1 MRVVTYR
8 RHFGALLALITL
20 AVLASGSRSY
30 SAEDEKLSET
40 VKIQGRWGNLTS
52 LGPDTLA
59 DLAENVAP
67 CVVNIDVA
75 PYGQDYK
82 YGRPPQRQSDKF
94 YRYYGVEPPQ
104 QANPAR
110 TTGSGVILKPD
121 GIIMTSN
128 HVIERSDRIK
138 VTLHDGRTFLAR
150 VLGSDSFS
158 DLAVLKI
165 EATNLPTIRFGSA
178 KTVRPGDWVLAVGSP
193 LGLDHTVTLGIV
205 SALGR
210 EAKGLDSFG
219 ARSGAVRFIQTDAA
233 INPGNSG
240 GPLVNLKGEVV
251 GLNTFIRG
259 DAQNI
264 GFAIPADVAAEVA
277 NTLMRQQPI
286 PHPFIGIVMEEKD
299 DNELV
304 SDGRKSAQG
313 VAVRTVSPN
322 SPAAKAGLMP
332 GDSIMEIDEKS
343 VSRPGEISEI
353 VRKSDIGDYLSMI
366 VKRQGQLRT
375 FTVKVEQLPGGSEF
389 E

>member
-1 MRVVTYR
+1 MYKSKY
-8 RHFGALLALITL
+8 FQCFFLISLLFALPKA
-20 AVLASGSRSY
+20 AFPN
-30 SAEDEKLSET
+30 DEKPADIT
-40 VKIQGRWGNLTS
+40 VKLQGRWGGLTA

-59 DLAENVAP
+59 DLAENIAP
-67 CVVNIDVA
+67 SVVNIDVS
-75 PYGQDYK
+75 PYGQ
-82 YGRPPQRQSDKF
+82 YGRQPQKQSDKF
-94 YRYYGVEPPQ
+94 YRYYGVEPPAQ
-104 QANPAR
+104 SPAR

-150 VLGSDSFS
+150 VLGSDPFS

-165 EATNLPTIRFGSA
+165 EANNLPTVRFGTA
-178 KTVRPGDWVLAVGSP
+178 KTVRPGDWVLAIGSP

-264 GFAIPADVAAEVA
+264 GFAIPSDIVAEVA

-286 PHPFIGIVMEEKD
+286 PHSFIGIVMEERD

-304 SDGRKSAQG
+304 SDGRKVNQG
-313 VAVRTVSPN
+313 VEVRTVSPN

-332 GDSIMEIDEKS
+332 GDIITEIEEKQ
-343 VSRPGEISEI
+343 VARPGEVSEI
-353 VRKSDIGDYLSMI
+353 VRKADIGDYLSLI
-366 VKRQGQLRT
+366 IKRQGQLRT
-375 FTVKVEQLPGGSEF
+375 ITVKVEQLPSGSEYQ
-389 E
+389 

>member
-1 MRVVTYR
+1 MSTNKYLK
-8 RHFGALLALITL
+8 HFAWLWLLLAGSMTIAL
-20 AVLASGSRSY
+20 ANDGKPADV
-30 SAEDEKLSET
+30 T
-40 VKIQGRWGNLTS
+40 VKVEGRWGGLTS
-52 LGPDTLA
+52 LGPDTVA
-59 DLAENVAP
+59 DLAEGIAP

-82 YGRPPQRQSDKF
+82 YGRPPQKQSDKF

-104 QANPAR
+104 QSNPAR
-110 TTGSGVILKPD
+110 TTGSGVILKSD

-128 HVIERSDRIK
+128 HVVERSDRIK

-150 VLGSDSFS
+150 VIGSDSFS

-165 EATNLPTIRFGSA
+165 EANDLPVVRFGTA
-178 KTVRPGDWVLAVGSP
+178 KTVRPGDWVLAIGSP

-251 GLNTFIRG
+251 GINTFIRG

-264 GFAIPADVAAEVA
+264 GFAIPADIAASVAK
-277 NTLMRQQPI
+277 TLMSQQPI
-286 PHPFIGIVMEEKD
+286 PHPFIGIVMEERE

-304 SDGRKSAQG
+304 SDGD
-313 VAVRTVSPN
+313 VR
-322 SPAAKAGLMP
+322 AKAWKCVP
-332 GDSIMEIDEKS
+332 S
-343 VSRPGEISEI
+343 VQI
-353 VRKSDIGDYLSMI
+353 VRLQKLA
-366 VKRQGQLRT
+366 
-375 FTVKVEQLPGGSEF
+375 
-389 E
+389 

>member
-1 MRVVTYR
+1 MQINYQFKLFTCLSV
-8 RHFGALLALITL
+8 FFALAAGNLTALAN
-20 AVLASGSRSY
+20 
-30 SAEDEKLSET
+30 DEKPADIS
-40 VKIQGRWGNLTS
+40 VKVQGRWGALTS
-52 LGPDTLA
+52 IGPDTLA
-59 DLAENVAP
+59 DIAEDVAP
-67 CVVNIDVA
+67 SVVNIDVA

-82 YGRPPQRQSDKF
+82 YGRGPQRQSDKF

-110 TTGSGVILKPD
+110 TTGSGVILKSD

-128 HVIERSDRIK
+128 HVVERSDRIK

-150 VLGSDSFS
+150 VIGSDSFS

-165 EATNLPTIRFGSA
+165 EATNLPTVRFGTA

-219 ARSGAVRFIQTDAA
+219 ARSGAVRFIKTDAA

-251 GLNTFIRG
+251 GINTFIRG

-264 GFAIPADVAAEVA
+264 GFAIPADVAGEVA
-277 NTLMRQQPI
+277 NTLMRLQPI
-286 PHPFIGIVMEEKD
+286 PHSFIGIVMEERE

-304 SDGRKSAQG
+304 SDGRKTQG
-313 VAVRTVSPN
+313 VEVRTVSPN

-332 GDSIMEIDEKS
+332 GDFIMEIQEKS
-343 VSRPGEISEI
+343 VARPGEVSEI
-353 VRKSDIGDYLSMI
+353 VRKADVGDYLTMT
-366 VKRQGQLRT
+366 VKRSGQLRT
-375 FTVKVEQLPGGSEF
+375 ITVKVEQLPGGSEF

>member
-1 MRVVTYR
+1 MYKSKYFRC
-8 RHFGALLALITL
+8 FLLLSLLFALPKAAFPNDDKPADI
-20 AVLASGSRSY
+20 
-30 SAEDEKLSET
+30 T
-40 VKIQGRWGNLTS
+40 VKVQGRWGGLTA

-67 CVVNIDVA
+67 SVVNIDVS
-75 PYGQDYK
+75 PYGQ
-82 YGRPPQRQSDKF
+82 YGRAPQKQSDKF
-94 YRYYGVEPPQ
+94 YRYYGVEPPAQ
-104 QANPAR
+104 SPAR

-128 HVIERSDRIK
+128 HVVERSDRIK

-150 VLGSDSFS
+150 VLGSDPFS

-165 EATNLPTIRFGSA
+165 EATNLPTIRFGTA
-178 KTVRPGDWVLAVGSP
+178 KTVRPGDWVLAIGSP

-264 GFAIPADVAAEVA
+264 GFAIPSDIVAEVA

-286 PHPFIGIVMEEKD
+286 PHPFIGIVMEERD

-304 SDGRKSAQG
+304 SDGRKVNQG
-313 VAVRTVSPN
+313 VEVRTVSPN

-332 GDSIMEIDEKS
+332 GDVITEIEEKQ
-343 VSRPGEISEI
+343 VARPGEVSEI
-353 VRKSDIGDYLSMI
+353 VRKADIGDYLSLI
-366 VKRQGQLRT
+366 IKRQGQLRT
-375 FTVKVEQLPGGSEF
+375 ITVKVEQLPSGGSEY

>member
-1 MRVVTYR
+1 MFNGKYRKYFYSLSLLLFISGQVVFAEEKPADITVRV
-8 RHFGALLALITL
+8 
-20 AVLASGSRSY
+20 
-30 SAEDEKLSET
+30 
-40 VKIQGRWGNLTS
+40 QGRWGGLTA

-59 DLAENVAP
+59 DLAENIAP

-75 PYGQDYK
+75 PYGQDYR
-82 YGRPPQRQSDKF
+82 YGKTPQKQSDRF

-104 QANPAR
+104 QNNPAR
-110 TTGSGVILKPD
+110 TTGSGVILKSD
-121 GIIMTSN
+121 GVIMTSN
-128 HVIERSDRIK
+128 HVVEHSDRIK

-150 VLGSDSFS
+150 VIGSDSFS

-165 EATNLPTIRFGSA
+165 EATNLPTVRFGTA
-178 KTVRPGDWVLAVGSP
+178 KTVRPGDWVLAIGSP

-264 GFAIPADVAAEVA
+264 GFAIPADIVAEVA
-277 NTLMRQQPI
+277 NTLMRAQPI
-286 PHPFIGIVMEEKD
+286 PHPFIGIVMEEREND
-299 DNELV
+299 ELV
-304 SDGRKSAQG
+304 SDGRKFNHG
-313 VAVRTVSPN
+313 VEVRTVTPM

-332 GDSIMEIDEKS
+332 GDIITEVDEKA
-343 VSRPGEISEI
+343 VGRPGEVSEL
-353 VRKSDIGDYLSMI
+353 VRKADIGDYLTMI
-366 VKRQGQLRT
+366 IKRSGQLRT
-375 FTVKVEQLPGGSEF
+375 ITVKVEQLPAGSDYE
-389 E
+389 

>member
-1 MRVVTYR
+1 MFNSKYLKYLVW
-8 RHFGALLALITL
+8 LALAL
-20 AVLASGSRSY
+20 SQVPVNA
-30 SAEDEKLSET
+30 DEKPADIT
-40 VKIQGRWGNLTS
+40 VKVQSRWGGLTA

-59 DLAENVAP
+59 DLAENIAP
-67 CVVNIDVA
+67 SVVNIDVA
-75 PYGQDYK
+75 PYGQDYRNGK
-82 YGRPPQRQSDKF
+82 LPQKQSERF

-104 QANPAR
+104 QNNPAR
-110 TTGSGVILKPD
+110 TTGSGVILQPD

-128 HVIERSDRIK
+128 HVVERSDRIK
-138 VTLHDGRTFLAR
+138 VTLHDGRTYMAR
-150 VLGSDSFS
+150 VIGSDSFS

-165 EATNLPTIRFGSA
+165 EATNLPTARFGTA
-178 KTVRPGDWVLAVGSP
+178 KTVRPGDWVLAIGSP

-264 GFAIPADVAAEVA
+264 GFAIPADIAAEVA
-277 NTLMRQQPI
+277 NRLMHQQPI
-286 PHPFIGIVMEEKD
+286 PHPFIGIVMEERE

-304 SDGRKSAQG
+304 SDGRKFNHG
-313 VAVRTVSPN
+313 VEVRTVTAS

-332 GDSIMEIDEKS
+332 GDIITEVEEKS
-343 VSRPGEISEI
+343 VSRPGEVSEI
-353 VRKSDIGDYLSMI
+353 VRKADIGDYLTMI
-366 VKRQGQLRT
+366 IKRSGQLRT
-375 FTVKVEQLPGGSEF
+375 ITVRVEQLPAGSDLE
-389 E
+389 